1 MFTTL
6 KRRREFKIFVLL
18 GITFAIANF
27 EANKAQAQTAI
38 ASGSATLTSGGTIV
52 ETFSSAGILAGRT
65 ITNGII
71 TSVSGETVLPSGYF
85 FNSPVV
91 VTPTFGTISTSS
103 GTVPVVNSLT
113 IAATPAVTASNSS
126 FSRAAAEILTN
137 AASTPSSVGDIDQ
150 VTAIIRAG
158 AGVNGLD

>member
-1 MFTTL
+1 MFTRS
-6 KRRREFKIFVLL
+6 KRRQEFKILALL
-18 GITFAIANF
+18 GLTFAVTHLEN
-27 EANKAQAQTAI
+27 NQAQAQTAS

-52 ETFSSAGILAGRT
+52 ETFTAGVLTGRT
-65 ITNGII
+65 ITNGVI

-85 FNSPVV
+85 FSDPVV
-91 VTPTFGTISTSS
+91 VVPTYSNLTSGAS
-103 GTVPVVNSLT
+103 TVPVVNSLS
-113 IAATPAVTASNSS
+113 IAATPTVTATNAS

-137 AASTPSSVGDIDQ
+137 AASNPGSIVDIDN